1 MSTDFLL
8 QLPQFVMR
16 HKFIV
21 GFYLLIALLVFIYR
35 RKFQFQ
41 LKFIAICR
49 TKLGLGLMDRI
60 ASKHREFVKLFG
72 YIGIGAGFL
81 SMLFIVL
88 ILVQS
93 VFTLLTVP
101 NAPPPLSPVLPGV
114 RIPGVPQEFFV
125 PFVHGIIAI
134 FIIAVVHEFAHGVVA
149 RAHDVKVKSSGP
161 AVIGPV
167 LAAFVE
173 LDDAKLKKKDDV
185 VNYSIFAAGT
195 FANLMLAFVVMLL
208 LSAVFAPVSSVFFR
222 EEGVALKSVEQNSPA
237 AAAGLLS
244 GMGIK
249 SVDGLAVGSL
259 REAFEA
265 LQFTRPNQTV
275 IFNNGKA
282 DFAVVAGSNEKFP
295 RRGYFGIVM
304 EPLLRNKDTVYF
316 SIFSWLQGFLALTAT
331 LSFGIGLANMIPV
344 GPLDGGK
351 MLHLALNR
359 IRGEAKANKAFV
371 RISLLL
377 LIVILF
383 LLSPIFKAILKS
395 LATLL

>member
-1 MSTDFLL
+1 MATDFLS
-8 QLPQFVMR
+8 QLLQFVVR

-21 GFYLLIALLVFIYR
+21 AFYAAIFLLIFIYR

-49 TKLGLGLMDRI
+49 TRLGLGLMDRI
-60 ASKHREFVKLFG
+60 ASRHRELVKLFG

-101 NAPPPLSPVLPGV
+101 GSPSPISPVLPGV
-114 RIPGVPQEFFV
+114 RIPGVPDGFFV
-125 PFVHGIIAI
+125 PFVQGIIAI

-149 RAHDVKVKSSGP
+149 RAYDVRVKSSGP
-161 AVIGPV
+161 AIIGPI

-173 LDDAKLKKKDDV
+173 PDDTQLKKKDDV

-195 FANLMLAFVVMLL
+195 FSNIVLTLVIMLL
-208 LSAVFAPVSSVFFR
+208 LSAVFAPVGSAFFR
-222 EEGVALKSVEQNSPA
+222 EEGVMLKSIEPGSPA
-237 AAAGLLS
+237 ALAGLEP
-244 GMGIK
+244 GMQIK
-249 SVDGLAVGSL
+249 AINAQPMSSL
-259 REAFEA
+259 RDILNV
-265 LQFTRPNQTV
+265 LQFTPPNQTV
-275 IFNNGKA
+275 VFSDGKTEY
-282 DFAVVAGSNEKFP
+282 AVVAGYNEKFRP
-295 RRGYFGIVM
+295 RGYFGIIM
-304 EPLLRNKDTVYF
+304 EPLLRNRDTVF
-316 SIFSWLQGFLALTAT
+316 FGIFSWLQGLLALTAT
-331 LSFGIGLANMIPV
+331 LSLGIGLANMIPV

-351 MLHLALNR
+351 MLHLALSR

-395 LATLL
+395 VAGIF